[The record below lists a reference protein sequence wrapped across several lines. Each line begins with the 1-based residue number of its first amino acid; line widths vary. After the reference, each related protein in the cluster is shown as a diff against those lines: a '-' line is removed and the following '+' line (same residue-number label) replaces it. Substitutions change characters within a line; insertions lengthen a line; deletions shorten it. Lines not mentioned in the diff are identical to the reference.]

1 MRTARSL
8 SLLLFFFLTACA
20 SMVARPEW
28 RLQGIRVDQLDLSKA
43 TLGLDAQ
50 ITNPN
55 GFKITIRQV
64 RYRLYLK
71 EALVAQGE
79 RAEELELPGG
89 AMTDVWLPVEVSLR
103 EARKLLP
110 LLKET
115 ARKEDLNWRI
125 EGECTLK
132 ALGVEKVLPFKKET
146 PFTPPA

>member
-1 MRTARSL
+1 MI
-8 SLLLFFFLTACA
+8 
-20 SMVARPEW
+20 ARPEW

-55 GFKITIRQV
+55 RFNVTIRQV
-64 RYRLYLK
+64 RYRLYVK

-79 RAEELELPGG
+79 RTEAFELPGG
-89 AMTDVWLPVEVSLR
+89 AMTDVRLPVEISFR

-132 ALGVEKVLPFKKET
+132 ALGVEKVLPFKKEAAVT
-146 PFTPPA
+146 PSA